1 MESGQLNIYM
11 RLKESGELKID
22 SNYLRVSCTAV
33 KNLTTLLDR
42 YLTLHMY
49 PQNLNQDICRLTKC
63 DNIEEAFMKLRK
75 ESRIKFRIK
84 SNYLPELF
92 SVSNGL
98 VKQWTR
104 SMSLVSVPGLYS
116 DLDLERGKYE
126 GGFKVWE
133 STRDLVKFIT
143 EDNSVIGELLQRQ
156 SKKFKAL
163 ELGAG
168 ASLPSLALLNRLIE
182 DQNFTSDYRIHCQD
196 YNWQVLASLTLLNFA
211 ANLPRSYFE
220 ALVESKCLRFFHG
233 DWKDFKKQSS
243 YKYDLIMMSEVLYN
257 SENYD
262 SLFNLL
268 NRHLKRNGYIL
279 IATKNTYFG
288 LSGGLYSWLDY
299 LDAKNVFRMY
309 KLIHVSLSNIPRT
322 IIVMKRSA

>member
-1 MESGQLNIYM
+1 M
-11 RLKESGELKID
+11 KI
-22 SNYLRVSCTAV
+22 
-33 KNLTTLLDR
+33 
-42 YLTLHMY
+42 
-49 PQNLNQDICRLTKC
+49 
-63 DNIEEAFMKLRK
+63 RK
-75 ESRIKFRIK
+75 ESRTKLRIR
-84 SNYLPELF
+84 SNYIPELF
-92 SVSNGL
+92 SVSNSL

-143 EDNSVIGELLQRQ
+143 EDNSVIKELLHRQ
-156 SKKFKAL
+156 SRKFKAL

-168 ASLPSLALLNRLIE
+168 ASLPSLSLLNRLIE

-211 ANLPRSYFE
+211 ANLPPSYFE
-220 ALVESKCLRFFHG
+220 ALVESKCLRFFYG
-233 DWKDFKKQSS
+233 DWKEFKKQSS

-268 NRHLKRNGYIL
+268 NRHLKRNGYIV

-299 LDAKNVFRMY
+299 MDAKNVFSMC
-309 KLIHVSLSNIPRT
+309 KLIHVSVSNIPRT
-322 IIVMKRSA
+322 IIVMKRST